1 MIYYSRH
8 DNFSETG
15 SLVVFMKWYK
25 NYMGYVRET
34 LAYLIYLVA
43 PKSESPIKFVVFTV
57 GRSGSTLL
65 TSLLHS
71 HASIFCDDEL
81 FRRRLFSPLR
91 YLNAKERLSNKKAY
105 GFKLNT
111 YHFRVQKTSDP
122 SELLKSICDMG
133 YVIISLERR
142 NILRQVISHMY
153 ALHTDQFHIRG
164 KEISMESKQFHIDI
178 KKLKQ
183 ELELFEGYRT
193 MQAELLKPYSYLQ
206 IVYEDDLL
214 DSSRHQITVDRIS
227 SFLGI
232 STATVNSD
240 LKKSTP
246 TDLSRLVTNYE
257 EVKTYLSSTPYF
269 EYLEMA

>member
-1 MIYYSRH
+1 
-8 DNFSETG
+8 
-15 SLVVFMKWYK
+15 MKWYK
-25 NYMGYVRET
+25 NYMGYIREI

-43 PKSESPIKFVVFTV
+43 PKSEPQTKFVIFTV

-81 FRRRLFSPLR
+81 FRRRLFAPLR

-111 YHFRVQKTSDP
+111 YHFRVQETANP

-133 YVIISLERR
+133 YMIISLERR

-164 KEISMESKQFHIDI
+164 EGISRESKQFRIDI
-178 KKLKQ
+178 EQLKQ

-193 MQAELLKPYSYLQ
+193 MQTRLLEPYSYLQ
-206 IVYEDDLL
+206 VVYEDDLL
-214 DSSRHQITVDRIS
+214 ISSRHQVTVNRIS
-227 SFLGI
+227 DFLGI
-232 STATVNSD
+232 STAAVNSN

-246 TDLSRLVTNYE
+246 SDLSQLVTNYE
-257 EVKTYLSSTPYF
+257 EVRTYLSGTPYYK
-269 EYLEMA
+269 YLEMS

>member
-1 MIYYSRH
+1 
-8 DNFSETG
+8 
-15 SLVVFMKWYK
+15 
-25 NYMGYVRET
+25 MGYVRET

-43 PKSESPIKFVVFTV
+43 PKSEPQIKFVIFTI

-81 FRRRLFSPLR
+81 FRRKLFSPLR
-91 YLNAKERLSNKKAY
+91 YLSVKERLSNKKAY

-111 YHFRVQKTSDP
+111 YHFRVQKTPDP

-153 ALHTDQFHIRG
+153 ALHTDQFHIRDG
-164 KEISMESKQFHIDI
+164 EKNKESKQFHIDI
-178 KKLKQ
+178 KQLEQ
-183 ELELFEGYRT
+183 ELELFEGFRT
-193 MQAELLKPYSYLQ
+193 LQTKLLKPYSYLQ

-214 DSSRHQITVDRIS
+214 NSTQHQSAVDRIS

-232 STATVNSD
+232 PTATVNSN

-257 EVKTYLSSTPYF
+257 EVKTYLSTTPYF
-269 EYLEMA
+269 EYLEME